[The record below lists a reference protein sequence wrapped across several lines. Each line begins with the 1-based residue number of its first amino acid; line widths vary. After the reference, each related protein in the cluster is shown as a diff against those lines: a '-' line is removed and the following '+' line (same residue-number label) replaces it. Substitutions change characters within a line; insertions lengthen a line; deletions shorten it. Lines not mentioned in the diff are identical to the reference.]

1 MIAFNDLGGYDQIKN
16 DHFFF
21 SLLLLLP
28 CDRLLFG
35 KIRTNATLIKL
46 GREERER
53 EREKKK
59 RNVRS

>member
-46 GREERER
+46 GRGEREK
-53 EREKKK
+53 EKKK